1 MDNVGLRTGY
11 IGWLRLIKDIQWTIC
26 LTKICVKK
34 DTDSAY
40 TPYTN
45 DKKWPKQL
53 NFEDYFDHFYDFA
66 YTYPTR

>member
-1 MDNVGLRTGY
+1 MVDQGYSMDY
-11 IGWLRLIKDIQWTIC
+11 MPD
-26 LTKICVKK
+26 KIRMKK